1 MNNSFKL
8 GKEIDLLKNY
18 PKSKRDLN
26 SRIKSKS
33 DAVREVARKFD
44 KDFFDGEREY
54 GYGGFNYHPKF
65 WTEVVKDFQK
75 YWGLNSKSKVLD
87 VGCGKG
93 FMIYDLIK
101 LIPGIDARGIDISEY
116 AIKNCKNEVK
126 ENLLV
131 GNAKNLNF
139 DDDEFDLVISINS
152 IHNLDRKDC
161 GKALRE
167 IQRVSK
173 KNSFITVDAYRNNEE
188 KKRMDAW
195 NLTAKTI
202 MSVDD
207 WKLFFKEN
215 EYKGDFFWYVQK
227 NAIF

>member
-215 EYKGDFFWYVQK
+215 EYKGDFFWF
-227 NAIF
+227 IP

>member
-1 MNNSFKL
+1 MNNFFQL

-26 SRIKSKS
+26 ARIKSKS
-33 DAVREVARKFD
+33 DKVREVARKFD
-44 KDFFDGEREY
+44 KDFFDGDREY

-101 LIPGIDARGIDISEY
+101 LIPGIEAKGVDISEY

-126 ENLLV
+126 ENLSV
-131 GNAKNLNF
+131 GNAKKLNF
-139 DDDEFDLVISINS
+139 DDDEFDVVISINS
-152 IHNLDRKDC
+152 IHNLDRKEC
-161 GKALRE
+161 GEALRE

-173 KNSFITVDAYRNNEE
+173 KNSFITVDAYRNSEE

-215 EYKGDFFWYVQK
+215 EYQGDFFWF
-227 NAIF
+227 IP

>member
-54 GYGGFNYHPKF
+54 GYGGCNYHPKF

-215 EYKGDFFWYVQK
+215 EYKGDFFWF
-227 NAIF
+227 IP